1 MRYCVNCS
9 NAYEKL
15 AAFCPECKS
24 DQLIPDDFV
33 ESKLQQYKIT
43 LASRN
48 DPLFG
53 FPGEKTALVFSIAVV
68 VLIAVILGTLS
79 IGLFAALL
87 FINIIAIKVSHIK
100 TQKNMIRV
108 SEHNFRDIY
117 SLSKIAAFRVKIPL
131 PEIYIMQEPDFNA
144 YTIGIYK
151 YGFIVIN
158 SSMINTFGPEEIL
171 FVLGHEMGHMKRYHT
186 TWLNL
191 LYPARAGAIK
201 LIFAPLIQCIF
212 NIWSVKAEYTADRA
226 GLIACQELKPAV
238 LCLLKLSGGANIE
251 EEVDITRV
259 INNRCDEKIDI
270 LNSIVEYFGNHP
282 FIENRIKQLICFSE
296 AMMSK
301 CSR

>member
-9 NAYEKL
+9 NAYERL

-24 DQLIPDDFV
+24 DQLIPNDFV

-43 LASRN
+43 LASRH

-68 VLIAVILGTLS
+68 VLIAVVLGTLS

-87 FINIIAIKVSHIK
+87 FINIIAIKISHIK
-100 TQKNMIRV
+100 TEKNMIRA

-117 SLSKIAAFRVKIPL
+117 RLSKVAAFRLKIPL

-144 YTIGIYK
+144 YTMGIYK

-158 SSMINTFGPEEIL
+158 SSLIDSFKPEEML
-171 FVLGHEMGHMKRYHT
+171 FVIGHEMGHMKRYHT

-191 LYPARAGAIK
+191 FCPAKKSGINF
-201 LIFAPLIQCIF
+201 IFAPFMQYIF
-212 NIWSVKAEYTADRA
+212 NIWSIKAEYTADQA
-226 GLIACQELKPAV
+226 GLIACRELKPAV
-238 LCLLKLSGGANIE
+238 LSLLKLSGGQNIE
-251 EEVDITRV
+251 EEVDIARV
-259 INNRCDEKIDI
+259 INNRHDEKLDI

-282 FIENRIKQLICFSE
+282 FIENRIKQLIG
-296 AMMSK
+296 
-301 CSR
+301 